1 MQLKIA
7 GKGPM
12 IEYVSFNF
20 DLIQASEMF
29 GVHTAMKI
37 KVGRDEFLNL
47 YLAAQLKEDVK
58 RERERKEQMRGE
70 SAQLAQELRHWEEK
84 NRWSRILKSSK
95 LLHQPN
101 FPPPSPQTLNRA
113 EIMSCLQ

>member
-7 GKGPM
+7 GRGPM

-29 GVHTAMKI
+29 VVHTAMKI
-37 KVGRDEFLNL
+37 KIGRDEFLNL

-84 NRWSRILKSSK
+84 NRWSRNPVNSSTSQIF
-95 LLHQPN
+95 H
-101 FPPPSPQTLNRA
+101 PPPPKP
-113 EIMSCLQ
+113 